1 MKSRRLN
8 ENDVEKIVSKVI
20 EEGGAWE
27 GIKGW
32 FRGKGY
38 NYSKYLSQIDDV
50 LYGIKKKII
59 DDQKLQKELEEIS
72 KDLKNS
78 SAEDWQKDELTTLM
92 DDLSERNRR
101 NLYKYLKMIK
111 RNSEILAKYK
121 EELKK

>member
-20 EEGGAWE
+20 EEGGTWE

-92 DDLSERNRR
+92 DDLSETISKTNSKLQKLSIR
-101 NLYKYLKMIK
+101 IK
-111 RNSEILAKYK
+111 RMR
-121 EELKK
+121 